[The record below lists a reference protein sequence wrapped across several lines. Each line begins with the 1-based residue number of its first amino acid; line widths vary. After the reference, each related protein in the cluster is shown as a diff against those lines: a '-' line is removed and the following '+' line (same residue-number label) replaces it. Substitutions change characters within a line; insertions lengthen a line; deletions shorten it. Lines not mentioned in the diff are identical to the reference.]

1 MKRSS
6 ESIALL
12 SIGVALAVLVLKWLA
27 YVATGSLAL
36 YSDALESII
45 NVATAAIAAVALHLS
60 TRPPDRH
67 HQFGHHK
74 AEYFAA
80 VAEGVLIVLAA
91 VIILRDALV
100 ALSSPRTLD
109 LGLAGFAFSLAATA
123 INAAWAAY
131 LFSAGRRLRSP
142 ALVADGRHL
151 FTDVVSSIAV
161 LAGLAGVWATGWV
174 VLDALLAMGVAL
186 YILWAGARL
195 LKASLSGLMD
205 EAVTADVAARI
216 EAVIAH
222 NAAGSLQAHD
232 LKTRVAAHVTFIE
245 FHLVVPGHMS
255 VSAAHAICDRLEAA
269 LVDAVPEA
277 RVNIHVEPHGE
288 AVEAA
293 IQPSGVRGCTSP

>member
-1 MKRSS
+1 LKRSS

-186 YILWAGARL
+186 YILWAGARRDGRRRR
-195 LKASLSGLMD
+195 AHRGGD
-205 EAVTADVAARI
+205 RAQRGRI
-216 EAVIAH
+216 
-222 NAAGSLQAHD
+222 AAG
-232 LKTRVAAHVTFIE
+232 
-245 FHLVVPGHMS
+245 P
-255 VSAAHAICDRLEAA
+255 
-269 LVDAVPEA
+269 
-277 RVNIHVEPHGE
+277 
-288 AVEAA
+288 
-293 IQPSGVRGCTSP
+293 